1 MIKIFF
7 GVLFSLLSLNAQDV
21 YANFFVEP
29 LKDAALAFHA
39 GGIVKEVHVEISS
52 SVKKGDLLAV
62 LANNDIKALLNIAK
76 AELANA
82 EVEHKYAARDY
93 ERQQKVRH
101 LIDEARFDIYALA
114 YEKSKAALELAKA
127 NLAYREALY
136 KKSMLYA
143 PFDGVVYEKSVEVGD
158 VVTEMSPKV
167 ILKLQSKVERK
178 LVLEFDQKYWQDVK
192 AGQSFRYKVDGDE
205 KEHRGVISKLYPHV
219 DKQSRKLRA
228 EVKAEGFTA
237 GLFGDGHIETKK

>member
-1 MIKIFF
+1 MIKILF

-39 GGIVKEVHVEISS
+39 GGIVKEVRAEVSS

-62 LANNDIKALLNIAK
+62 LANDDIKALLDVAK

-82 EVEHKYAARDY
+82 EVEYKYAARDY

-114 YEKSKAALELAKA
+114 YEKSKTALELAKA
-127 NLAYREALY
+127 NLTYREALY

-143 PFDGVVYEKSVEVGD
+143 PFEGVVYEKSVEIGD
-158 VVTEMSPKV
+158 VVTEMAPKV
-167 ILKLQSKVERK
+167 VLKLQSRVERK

-192 AGQSFRYKVDGDE
+192 IGQSFRYKVDGDE
-205 KEHRGVISKLYPHV
+205 KEHRGVITKLYPHV
-219 DKQSRKLRA
+219 DKQSRKLHA
-228 EVKAEGFTA
+228 EVEVKGFAA
-237 GLFGDGHIETKK
+237 GLFGDGYIETKK

>member
-1 MIKIFF
+1 MMKIFF
-7 GVLFSLLSLNAQDV
+7 GLLFSIFSLNAEGI

-39 GGIVKEVHVEISS
+39 GGIVKEVNVEVSS
-52 SVKKGDLLAV
+52 SVKKGDLLAT
-62 LANNDIKALLNIAK
+62 LANYDIKALLDVAK

-82 EVEHKYAARDY
+82 EVEYKYAARDY

-114 YEKSKAALELAKA
+114 YEKSKTALELAKA

-136 KKSMLYA
+136 KKTVLYA
-143 PFDGVVYEKSVEVGD
+143 PFDGVIYEKSVEIGD
-158 VVTEMSPKV
+158 VVTEMSPKTV
-167 ILKLQSKVERK
+167 LKLQSKTEKK

-192 AGQSFRYKVDGDE
+192 IGQVFRYRVDGDE

-219 DKQSRKLRA
+219 DKQNRKLHA
-228 EVKAEGFTA
+228 EVEVKSFAT
-237 GLFGDGHIETKK
+237 GLFGDGYIETKK

>member
-1 MIKIFF
+1 MIKIIF
-7 GVLFSLLSLNAQDV
+7 GLLFSIFSLSAEDV

-39 GGIVKEVHVEISS
+39 GGIVKEVRVDVSK

-62 LANNDIKALLNIAK
+62 LANDDIKALLDVAK

-114 YEKSKAALELAKA
+114 YEKSKTALELAKA
-127 NLAYREALY
+127 NLAYQEALY
-136 KKSMLYA
+136 KKTMLYA
-143 PFDGVVYEKSVEVGD
+143 PFDGVIYEKSVEVGD

-205 KEHRGVISKLYPHV
+205 KEHRDIISKLYPQV

-228 EVKAEGFTA
+228 EVEVKGFAA
-237 GLFGDGHIETKK
+237 GLFGDGYIETKK

>member
-1 MIKIFF
+1 MIKILF

-39 GGIVKEVHVEISS
+39 GGIVKEVRVEVSS

-62 LANNDIKALLNIAK
+62 LANDDIKALLDVAK

-82 EVEHKYAARDY
+82 EVEHKYAVRDY

-114 YEKSKAALELAKA
+114 YEKSKTALELAKA
-127 NLAYREALY
+127 NLTYREALY

-167 ILKLQSKVERK
+167 VFKLQSRVERK

-192 AGQSFRYKVDGDE
+192 EGQSFRYKVDGDE
-205 KEHRGVISKLYPHV
+205 KEHRGVITKLYPHV

-228 EVKAEGFTA
+228 EVEAEGFTA
-237 GLFGDGHIETKK
+237 GLFGDGQIETKK

>member
-1 MIKIFF
+1 MKIFF
-7 GVLFSLLSLNAQDV
+7 GLLFSILSLNAQEV

-39 GGIVKEVHVEISS
+39 GGIVKEVRVEVAS
-52 SVKKGDLLAV
+52 SVKKGELLAT
-62 LANNDIKALLNIAK
+62 LANEDIKALLDVAR
-76 AELANA
+76 AELQKAQ
-82 EVEHKYAARDY
+82 VEHKYAERDF

-101 LIDEARFDIYALA
+101 LIDEAKFDIYALA

-127 NLAYREALY
+127 NLTYQEALY

-143 PFDGVVYEKSVEVGD
+143 PFDGVVYEKSIEVGD

-167 ILKLQSKVERK
+167 VLKLQSKVERK

-192 AGQSFRYKVDGDE
+192 IGQSFRYKVDGDE
-205 KEHRGVISKLYPHV
+205 KEHRGIISKLYPHV

-228 EVKAEGFTA
+228 EVEVKGFTA
-237 GLFGDGHIETKK
+237 GLFGDGQIETKK

>member
-1 MIKIFF
+1 MMKIIF
-7 GVLFSLLSLNAQDV
+7 GLLFGILSLNAQDV

-39 GGIVKEVHVEISS
+39 GGIVKEVNVEVSK
-52 SVKKGDLLAV
+52 SVKKGELLAV
-62 LANNDIKALLNIAK
+62 LANDDIKALLDIAK

-82 EVEHKYAARDY
+82 EVEHKYALRDY
-93 ERQQKVRH
+93 ERGVKVKH
-101 LIDEARFDIYALA
+101 LIDEAKFDLYALA

-136 KKSMLYA
+136 KKTVLYA
-143 PFDGVVYEKSVEVGD
+143 PFDGVIYEKNVEVGD

-167 ILKLQSKVERK
+167 ILKLQSKTEQK

-192 AGQSFRYKVDGDE
+192 TGQSFRYKVDGDE
-205 KEHRGVISKLYPHV
+205 SEHSGIVSKVYMHV
-219 DKQSRKLRA
+219 DKQSRKIGA
-228 EVKAEGFTA
+228 EVKVKGFRA
-237 GLFGDGHIETKK
+237 GLFGDGYIETKK